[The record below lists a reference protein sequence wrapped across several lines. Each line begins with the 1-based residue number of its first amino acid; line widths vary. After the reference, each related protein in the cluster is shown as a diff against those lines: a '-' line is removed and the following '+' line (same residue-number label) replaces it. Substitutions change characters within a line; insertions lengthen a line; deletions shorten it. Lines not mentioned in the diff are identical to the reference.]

1 MSFLEAMKSYLWQS
15 QRGARDLEHDPGP
28 VDGVHGAQ
36 AELPLEIQV
45 SEELL
50 KAVSLQFHH

>member
-1 MSFLEAMKSYLWQS
+1 MKSYLWQSQSPS